1 MPSGGKR
8 PGAGRPKGSAAKA
21 KNSGTTDEPQ
31 FDDPLEYLRA
41 VACGTVPADALRI
54 AAAKACLPFTSPKAR
69 APVQSPTPTKLRSQ
83 NKLSAEQQAQA
94 EWREK
99 SEAIRRKHK
108 EKSQNDQG

>member
-8 PGAGRPKGSAAKA
+8 PGAGRPKGAASKP
-21 KNSGTTDEPQ
+21 KSKGTSEEPQ

-69 APVQSPTPTKLRSQ
+69 APVQSPAPKQLRRQ
-83 NKLSAEQQAQA
+83 NETGAEARAQA
-94 EWREK
+94 EWRAK
-99 SEAIRRKHK
+99 AEAIRAKHR
-108 EKSQNDQG
+108 EKNQND